1 LYAKHTEF
9 SLGKLNLKTHG
20 QGMLGP
26 KDLDI
31 DGLGLLQRV
40 NYFNR
45 SLLLDM
51 MGIFK
56 FKKNQTGYFRLLK
69 HIMFYFQFQFNKN
82 FVGIFCINPLK
93 IQSKWYSTTL

>member
-1 LYAKHTEF
+1 MLSGLFFVLYAKHTEF

-31 DGLGLLQRV
+31 NGLGLLERV
-40 NYFNR
+40 NYFYR

-51 MGIFK
+51 MGILKYYKIKLNTSFYSNISC
-56 FKKNQTGYFRLLK
+56 FISNFNLINSLLYLKK
-69 HIMFYFQFQFNKN
+69 
-82 FVGIFCINPLK
+82 K
-93 IQSKWYSTTL
+93 I